1 MAKEAVNMIR
11 KQCSQDRE
19 RDRERGQAMI
29 EYLVVALAVIV
40 LLLAPIPSVVPGKTT
55 DQASVLTQLSE
66 ALRGFYSDYSWAVSQ
81 P

>member
-1 MAKEAVNMIR
+1 MGTETMIH
-11 KQCSQDRE
+11 KQYRQRCSQDRE
-19 RDRERGQAMI
+19 RGQSMI

-40 LLLAPIPSVVPGKTT
+40 LLLAPMPSVVPGKTT
-55 DQASVLTQLSE
+55 ANTSILTQLSE